1 MKASEWRDWLKE
13 WRKQHSLKSLASY
26 TVDKMVYD
34 LESLEAENAKLK
46 EELDMQRNLASDTL
60 TLLADKSEE
69 SYNLT
74 ASLAQANARLI
85 SLQAAATMLLEKCDE
100 ADANGDLPEIIDGF
114 VLDLV
119 RSSISAQPKGDISK
133 RIAQEVLGECP
144 LNDEEAMRLALRI
157 LSAIAGVEK

>member
-1 MKASEWRDWLKE
+1 MKASEWRVLMDDE
-13 WRKQHSLKSLASY
+13 DSQVDMRKMLS
-26 TVDKMVYD
+26 D

-69 SYNLT
+69 SNNLT

-85 SLQAAATMLLEKCDE
+85 SLQAAATVLLEKCDE

>member
-1 MKASEWRDWLKE
+1 MKASEWRVLMDDE
-13 WRKQHSLKSLASY
+13 DSQVDMRKMLS
-26 TVDKMVYD
+26 D